1 MRAAFILTCRS
12 PSSCRNICA
21 SGDQLIAVSFV
32 LTVEVRVDVVIS
44 IVVQPAQYWVE
55 FVVDVDAD
63 THPVG
68 NA

>member
-21 SGDQLIAVSFV
+21 SGELIAVSFV

-63 THPVG
+63 TQLVG